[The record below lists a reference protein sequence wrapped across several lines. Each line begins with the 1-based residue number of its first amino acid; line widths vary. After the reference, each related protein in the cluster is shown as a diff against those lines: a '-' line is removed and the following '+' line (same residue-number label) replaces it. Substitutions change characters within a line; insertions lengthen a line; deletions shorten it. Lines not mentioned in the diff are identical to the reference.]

1 MWNKTRLSSVSLIIS
16 IRNGSIESI
25 KKKNNCRD
33 IKSFKINSLEK
44 EIKCIQHADDSIFPL
59 EDQLSLENAL
69 NIGLKFKYDENRMHH
84 FRTS

>member
-1 MWNKTRLSSVSLIIS
+1 MWNKTRLSSFSLIIS
-16 IRNGSIESI
+16 IRNGIIESI
-25 KKKNNCRD
+25 KK
-33 IKSFKINSLEK
+33 IIVEKSFKINSLEK

>member
-16 IRNGSIESI
+16 IRNGIIESI
-25 KKKNNCRD
+25 KKIYNYRD
-33 IKSFKINSLEK
+33 IKSFKIK
-44 EIKCIQHADDSIFPL
+44 ENKCIQHADDSIFPL
-59 EDQLSLENAL
+59 EDELSLENAL

>member
-1 MWNKTRLSSVSLIIS
+1 MWNKTRLSSVNLIIS
-16 IRNGSIESI
+16 VRNGSIESI
-25 KKKNNCRD
+25 KKNNCRD

-59 EDQLSLENAL
+59 EDELSLENEL